1 MSKNKKMI
9 KARKAKNDEFYTQLP
24 DIEKEMKSYK
34 RHFEGK
40 VVYCNCDDPTSSNF
54 WQYFSLNFRF
64 LGLKKLVS
72 THFHT
77 SEPTYKL
84 EMTKPGEV
92 IKTELKQN
100 GDFRS
105 PESIKILQ
113 EADIVVTNP
122 PFSLFREYI
131 AQLVEYGKKFI
142 VLGNQ
147 NAISYKEIFKLIRAN
162 KLWLGTR
169 SNVTMTFRV
178 PDHYV
183 SGEDNLVKVPA
194 ISWFTNLEH
203 VKRNKELLL
212 FKKYSGNANEYPEF
226 DNYKAINI
234 DKVKYIPEDYWEP
247 MGVPITFLGNYNP
260 EQFEILDCNDY
271 RVDPDHTP
279 YKEHGLIKDKD
290 GTINGKAKYV
300 RILIQRVKT
309 DIDTDKADKPDE
321 EQNGN

>member
-92 IKTELKQN
+92 IKTELTQN

-247 MGVPITFLGNYNP
+247 MGVPITFLGSYNP

-309 DIDTDKADKPDE
+309 DIDTDKADKLDE